1 MTTPQVPSYLQN
13 TGLPDFT
20 DRLGANLGTRA
31 QPYLSIGGDRL
42 TLVDAI
48 GDTRPV
54 LTRDAKTDDPYI
66 DCVIIDTGDR
76 HSQIYYGRPYDPK
89 AETFSPPTCWSDN
102 GIAPSTN
109 CSEPQAVSCAP
120 DPTGQHGC
128 KWAVW
133 GSGRAREG
141 SKVVPPACSK
151 YQKLALLIPG
161 EDIQF
166 LLRVPPNSLVEL
178 ANYNGKFKGHNFSM
192 PDVFT
197 RISLRDKTLFFAG
210 LGFIDEA
217 TANLR
222 NQVLLAHKT
231 DALVGRGD
239 KPRQVLLSPMT
250 NTVEVSA
257 ETGLS
262 RFAPPGTTVYPAP
275 TASLPASAPA
285 EQSDPLF
292 APSAPPS
299 GTTPVTPAS
308 AGSTAVAPT
317 RRRGRP
323 PKDAA
328 ASHEAA
334 VQAGNGNGAASQ
346 APFPHGMVQA
356 PEPNADLEAS
366 LKSVFG

>member
-1 MTTPQVPSYLQN
+1 MTNPQVPAYLQN

-31 QPYLSIGGDRL
+31 QPYLSIKDDRL
-42 TLVDAI
+42 TLVDSS
-48 GDTRPV
+48 GDKRPV
-54 LTRDAKTDDPYI
+54 MTRDAKTGDPYI
-66 DCVIIDTGDR
+66 DCVIIDTCD
-76 HSQIYYGRPYDPK
+76 HESKIYYGRDYDPK
-89 AETFSPPTCWSDN
+89 AETFSPPACWSDN
-102 GIAPSTN
+102 GVAPSVN
-109 CSEPQAVSCAP
+109 CGEPQALYCMP
-120 DPTGQHGC
+120 DPTGQNGC

-133 GSGRAREG
+133 GSGRAAPG
-141 SKVVPPACSK
+141 SKTVPPACNK
-151 YQKLALLIPG
+151 VQKIALLVPG

-166 LLRVPPNSLVEL
+166 LLRVPPDSLKSL
-178 ANYNGKFKGHNFSM
+178 TAYNDKFKGHNFSM

-217 TANLR
+217 TAKLR

-239 KPRQVLLSPMT
+239 KPRGVPLMASANVDTADSPSFHQMSI
-250 NTVEVSA
+250 V
-257 ETGLS
+257 
-262 RFAPPGTTVYPAP
+262 R

-285 EQSDPLF
+285 EPPDPLF
-292 APSAPPS
+292 AQPSIPS
-299 GTTPVTPAS
+299 GTTQATPAS
-308 AGSTAVAPT
+308 AGSTTVAPT

-323 PKDAA
+323 LK
-328 ASHEAA
+328 EAA
-334 VQAGNGNGAASQ
+334 PAPEAPATPPATGNGAAPQ
-346 APFPHGMVQA
+346 APFPHGMAQA

>member
-1 MTTPQVPSYLQN
+1 MTNPQVPAYLQN

-31 QPYLSIGGDRL
+31 QPYLSIEGDRL
-42 TLVDAI
+42 TLVDAT

-54 LTRDAKTDDPYI
+54 LTRDAKNDDPYI
-66 DCVIIDTGDR
+66 DCVIIDTGD
-76 HSQIYYGRPYDPK
+76 HESKIYYGRAYDPK
-89 AETFSPPTCWSDN
+89 AETFSPPACWSDN
-102 GIAPSTN
+102 GIAPSMN
-109 CSEPQAVSCAP
+109 CGEPQAISCMP
-120 DPTGQHGC
+120 DPTGQNGC

-133 GSGRAREG
+133 GSGRARQG
-141 SKVVPPACSK
+141 STVVPPACSK

-197 RISLRDKTLFFAG
+197 RVSLRDKTLFFAG
-210 LGFIDEA
+210 LGFIDES
-217 TANLR
+217 TAKLR

-239 KPRQVLLSPMT
+239 KPRQAAL
-250 NTVEVSA
+250 
-257 ETGLS
+257 
-262 RFAPPGTTVYPAP
+262 PAP
-275 TASLPASAPA
+275 DPTRTLAAPIASLPASAPA
-285 EQSDPLF
+285 EQLDPLF
-292 APSAPPS
+292 APPAVAQTGTQPLSAQSAPAAQTT
-299 GTTPVTPAS
+299 GT
-308 AGSTAVAPT
+308 APT

-328 ASHEAA
+328 APQAPA
-334 VQAGNGNGAASQ
+334 VQAGNGAAAQ
-346 APFPHGMVQA
+346 APFPHGMAQA

>member
-1 MTTPQVPSYLQN
+1 MTTPQVPAYLQN

-31 QPYLSIGGDRL
+31 QPYLSIEGDRL
-42 TLVDAI
+42 TLVDMT

-54 LTRDAKTDDPYI
+54 LTRDAKTGDPYI
-66 DCVIIDTGDR
+66 DCVIIDTGD
-76 HSQIYYGRPYDPK
+76 HESKIYYGRAYDPK
-89 AETFSPPTCWSDN
+89 AETFSPPACWSDN
-102 GIAPSTN
+102 GVAPSTN

-120 DPTGQHGC
+120 DPTGQNGC

-178 ANYNGKFKGHNFSM
+178 ANYNGKFKGHNFAM

-210 LGFIDEA
+210 LDFIDEA
-217 TANLR
+217 IAKLR

-239 KPRQVLLSPMT
+239 KPRSTALPAGGQGV
-250 NTVEVSA
+250 
-257 ETGLS
+257 G
-262 RFAPPGTTVYPAP
+262 GPAP
-275 TASLPASAPA
+275 DPTRALAAPIASLPASAPA
-285 EQSDPLF
+285 EQPNPLF
-292 APSAPPS
+292 AGNAGSLSTPPPPAAVPAATSAPS
-299 GTTPVTPAS
+299 
-308 AGSTAVAPT
+308 APT

-323 PKDAA
+323 PK
-328 ASHEAA
+328 EAA
-334 VQAGNGNGAASQ
+334 TAPEASTGNGAAAH
-346 APFPHGMVQA
+346 APFPHGMAQA